1 MVNIETH
8 KIRWDTPQVGVEPYR
23 QVHAHSTGNKRS
35 TVDNEADYHLRR
47 PIDSGFFTHVVGNG
61 RVLQTAQTNRGSYD
75 VGGGWNAES
84 YASVELIESHQTKEE
99 FLVDYK
105 LYVDLLRELAVE
117 GGIPVTLD
125 TDDLAG
131 IKTHYYC
138 TYNQPD
144 NHSDHVDPY
153 PYLESWGISKSQFKK
168 DIENGI
174 NHTEGWKKNS
184 TGWWYEYTDGT
195 YPKNQFKK
203 IKDVWY
209 YFDGRGYMLSNA
221 WKKHTDGKWYWFE
234 ENGAM
239 YNNGWKTLGNV
250 KYYFQQ
256 DGSMKTGWIKD
267 ADKWYYLDDDK
278 GGMKTDFM
286 VKGANGWYYLGKDG
300 VMVTDKVITI
310 NDRGVLGDP
319 TSVEK
324 ETK

>member
-1 MVNIETH
+1 MVKVETH
-8 KIRWDTPQVGVEPYR
+8 KIRWNTPQVGVEPYR
-23 QVHAHSTGNKRS
+23 QVHAHSTGNKKS

-153 PYLESWGISKSQFKK
+153 PYLESWGISKAQFKK

-184 TGWWYEYTDGT
+184 TGWWYEYSDGT

-239 YNNGWKTLGNV
+239 YNKGWKTIGGV
-250 KYYFQQ
+250 QYYFKE

-278 GGMKTDFM
+278 GGMKTDYM

-300 VMVTDKVITI
+300 VMVTDKVINI
-310 NDRGVLGDP
+310 NDRGVLGYP

-324 ETK
+324 EIK

>member
-1 MVNIETH
+1 MVTIEKH
-8 KIRWDTPQVGVEPYR
+8 KIRWDTPQVGVTPYR
-23 QVHAHSTGNKRS
+23 QVHAHSTGNKKS

-47 PIDSGFFTHVVGNG
+47 DIDSGFFTHVVGNG

-84 YASVELIESHQTKEE
+84 YASVELIESHKTQEE
-99 FLVDYK
+99 FDVDYR
-105 LYVDLLRELAVE
+105 LYVTLLRELAVE

-153 PYLESWGISKSQFKK
+153 PYLESWGISKAQFKK

-174 NHTEGWKKNS
+174 GGTDGWKKNT
-184 TGWWYEYTDGT
+184 TGYWYEYADGT

-203 IKDVWY
+203 IDGTWY
-209 YFDGRGYMLSNA
+209 YFDGSGYMYSNR
-221 WKKHTDGKWYWFE
+221 WLKHTDGYWYWF
-234 ENGAM
+234 
-239 YNNGWKTLGNV
+239 NNSGEMATGWKNIAS
-250 KYYFQQ
+250 KWYYFKEE
-256 DGSMKTGWIKD
+256 GAMKTGWLKD
-267 ADKWYYLDDDK
+267 KDKWYYLDPANGD
-278 GGMKTDFM
+278 MQTNTF
-286 VKGANGWYYLGKDG
+286 VKGRDGWYFVDNEGVMNTNGTFTTDKDG
-300 VMVTDKVITI
+300 IIKIQK
-310 NDRGVLGDP
+310 G
-319 TSVEK
+319 